1 MTKYFVNRRKGED
14 RRLDE
19 DRCKDMSLDLFHRKR
34 RKSTDRRASD
44 RDVSDDYY
52 AFMDPNK
59 DPTEEEAGDDIP
71 GSKPLGKE
79 GPHVS

>member
-1 MTKYFVNRRKGED
+1 MTKYFINRRRAD

-19 DRCKDMSLDLFHRKR
+19 DRCSDMSLDLFHRKR
-34 RKSTDRRASD
+34 RKSTERRASD

-52 AFMDPNK
+52 AFMDPSK
-59 DPTEEEAGDDIP
+59 EQAEEESNDDIA